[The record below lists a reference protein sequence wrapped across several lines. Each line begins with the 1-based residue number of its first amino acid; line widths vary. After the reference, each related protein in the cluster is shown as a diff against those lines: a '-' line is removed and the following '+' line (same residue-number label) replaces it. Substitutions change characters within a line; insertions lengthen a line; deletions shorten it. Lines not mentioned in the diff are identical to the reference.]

1 MDAQIKYPNLFSSL
15 DLGFTQL
22 KNRVLM
28 GSMHTGLEDIPG
40 GMARQAAY
48 FAERARGGVGMI
60 ITGGIGPNREA
71 GMGKLSTQ
79 EECEAHKQVTAAV
92 HAADPD
98 VKICLQILHAGSLAR
113 SGDSVAPSAIRA
125 RIAAHVPHELDEDGI
140 EKQLNDFANCAVLA
154 REAGYDGV
162 EIIGSAGYLL
172 STFLVERTNQR
183 SDQWGGSFE
192 NRMRF
197 PVEVVRRVREAVGPD
212 FIVIFRIAAM
222 DMLEGGM
229 AWDEVVTL
237 AKAIEAVGATIIS
250 THFCWHEAQVPTIAT
265 MVPRAAFA
273 QVTGRLR
280 KELKVPLITSN
291 RINMPDVAEAVLAR
305 GDADLISM
313 ARPMLA
319 DPELVLKAQQ
329 GREDEINT
337 CIACNQACLD
347 HTFTGR
353 LTSCLVNPRAC
364 HETELNY
371 LPTQAPKRLAVVGA
385 GPAGL
390 AYATVAAER
399 GHKVRLY
406 DSAAE
411 IGGQFNLARRIP
423 GKEEFNETLRY
434 YRRKIEL
441 LGIDLKLNTR
451 IDVAD
456 LTAGDYDQVI
466 VATGIEPRKPQLE
479 GIDHPKVVSYID
491 VIMGRAEVGQKVAIM
506 GAGGIGFDVAELITH
521 AGVSASMDI
530 EVFAKE
536 WGIDFVN
543 HPRGGVTGVKP
554 VVASSGR
561 EVTLMQRK
569 SDSVGKNLG
578 KTTGWTHRLTLQR
591 RGVKML
597 NGVEYQ
603 RIDDQGLH
611 VLIGGQ
617 PSVLEVDTVI
627 VCAGQLPLRTLHDQ
641 LLAQG
646 VETALI
652 GGAFEASELDAKAA
666 IQQASVMAAA
676 V

>member
-1 MDAQIKYPNLFSSL
+1 
-15 DLGFTQL
+15 
-22 KNRVLM
+22 
-28 GSMHTGLEDIPG
+28 
-40 GMARQAAY
+40 
-48 FAERARGGVGMI
+48 
-60 ITGGIGPNREA
+60 
-71 GMGKLSTQ
+71 
-79 EECEAHKQVTAAV
+79 
-92 HAADPD
+92 
-98 VKICLQILHAGSLAR
+98 
-113 SGDSVAPSAIRA
+113 
-125 RIAAHVPHELDEDGI
+125 
-140 EKQLNDFANCAVLA
+140 
-154 REAGYDGV
+154 
-162 EIIGSAGYLL
+162 
-172 STFLVERTNQR
+172 
-183 SDQWGGSFE
+183 
-192 NRMRF
+192 
-197 PVEVVRRVREAVGPD
+197 
-212 FIVIFRIAAM
+212 M

-229 AWDEVVTL
+229 AWEEVVIL

-291 RINMPDVAEAVLAR
+291 RINMPDVAETVLAR

-319 DPELVLKAQQ
+319 DPELVLKAKE

-371 LPTQAPKRLAVVGA
+371 LPTKAPKRLAVVGA

-390 AYATVAAER
+390 AFATVAAER
-399 GHKVRLY
+399 GHKVTLY
-406 DSAAE
+406 DGAPE
-411 IGGQFNLARRIP
+411 IGGQFNLARLIP
-423 GKEEFNETLRY
+423 GKEEFDETLRY
-434 YRRKIEL
+434 YRRRIEV

-451 IDVAD
+451 VDAAKLKAD
-456 LTAGDYDQVI
+456 DFDQVI
-466 VATGIEPRKPQLE
+466 VATGIEPRKPKLD

-491 VIMGRAEVGQKVAIM
+491 VIMGRAKVGHKVAIM

-530 EVFAKE
+530 DVFAKE

-543 HPRGGVTGVKP
+543 HPRGGVTGIKP

-591 RGVKML
+591 RGVKMI

-617 PSVLEVDTVI
+617 PSVMDVDTVI
-627 VCAGQLPLRTLHDQ
+627 ICAGQLPLRTLYDQ
-641 LLAQG
+641 LQSEGIKAD
-646 VETALI
+646 LI
-652 GGAFEASELDAKAA
+652 GGAYEAAELDAKAA
-666 IQQASVMAAA
+666 IQQASLLAAA
-676 V
+676 I

>member
-1 MDAQIKYPNLFSSL
+1 MNASVKYPNLFAPL

-40 GMARQAAY
+40 GMVRQAAY

-79 EECEAHKQVTAAV
+79 EEAEEHRVVTDAV

-98 VKICLQILHAGSLAR
+98 VKICMQILHAGSLAR
-113 SGDSVAPSAIRA
+113 REESVAPSAIRA
-125 RIAAHVPHELDEDGI
+125 RIAAHVPNELDEAGI

-154 REAGYDGV
+154 KQARYDGV

-183 SDQWGGSFE
+183 TDQWGGSFE

-319 DPELVLKAQQ
+319 DPQLMLKAQQ

-371 LPTQAPKRLAVVGA
+371 LPTTAPKRLAVVGA

-399 GHKVRLY
+399 GHAVTLY

-434 YRRKIEL
+434 YARRIEL
-441 LGIDLKLNTR
+441 LGIDLRLNTR
-451 IDVAD
+451 VDAAQ
-456 LTAGDYDQVI
+456 LKAEGFDQVI
-466 VATGIEPRKPQLE
+466 VATGIEPRKPKLE

-491 VIMGRAEVGQKVAIM
+491 VIMGRATVGQKVAIM

-530 EVFAKE
+530 DVFAKE

-554 VVASSGR
+554 VVATSGR

-569 SDSVGKNLG
+569 TDSVGKNLG

-591 RGVKML
+591 RGVKMI
-597 NGVEYQ
+597 NGVDYL
-603 RIDDQGLH
+603 RIDDDGLH
-611 VLIGGQ
+611 MLVGGQ
-617 PSVLEVDTVI
+617 PTVMDVDTVV
-627 VCAGQLPLRTLHDQ
+627 VCAGQLPLRALYDQ
-641 LLAQG
+641 LQAEG
-646 VETALI
+646 VAAALV

-666 IQQASVMAAA
+666 IQQASVLAAA